1 MASIAPG
8 MLTRS
13 RSSSLSSMSRSPSRQ
28 QRSPSI
34 SSSSSSASS
43 SHLNQLASD
52 DDELAP
58 TAPTTSTRDKVDP
71 WTRRALKYGFDPRQ
85 LQPARC
91 EWGNGSCGM
100 EFWEVEPLVEHVHNL
115 HAFPHDAPGAPPIP
129 KRGAGSQALSYVC
142 DWAGCSRRGKHQ
154 GSKFA
159 LVAHLRSH
167 TGEKPFTCP
176 RAECDKSFTRTDA
189 LQKHMRVQHGDKIVA
204 AGRAPGSAA
213 PDAGGPS
220 SAVRAGAGRKGKG
233 RGKRAR
239 EGSDDSAFGGPD
251 DGGMG
256 GSGLGG
262 DDGDYAPGG
271 GGGGGDAG
279 GGLADIAY
287 SPDEVRAIQ
296 THVDLPASFVAH
308 VVAKAK
314 AAYVLREH
322 EQLAHECEALSKRE
336 RELEMEND
344 VLLRAILR
352 REVGAAED
360 PAGRAALEQFLVSYT
375 HEPAAYAEPGG
386 PGAGA
391 AATAAK

>member
-1 MASIAPG
+1 
-8 MLTRS
+8 
-13 RSSSLSSMSRSPSRQ
+13 
-28 QRSPSI
+28 
-34 SSSSSSASS
+34 
-43 SHLNQLASD
+43 
-52 DDELAP
+52 
-58 TAPTTSTRDKVDP
+58 V
-71 WTRRALKYGFDPRQ
+71 
-85 LQPARC
+85 
-91 EWGNGSCGM
+91 
-100 EFWEVEPLVEHVHNL
+100 
-115 HAFPHDAPGAPPIP
+115 HAFPHDAPGAPPVP
-129 KRGAGSQALSYVC
+129 KRGAGSQALSYIC
-142 DWAGCSRRGKHQ
+142 DWAGCPRRGKHQ

-213 PDAGGPS
+213 PEAGPAAASG
-220 SAVRAGAGRKGKG
+220 ARTGAGRKGKG

-239 EGSDDSAFGGPD
+239 EASDDSGFGGPD
-251 DGGMG
+251 DGVG

-271 GGGGGDAG
+271 GGGGGDGSFSG
-279 GGLADIAY
+279 GAALADIAY

-296 THVDLPASFVAH
+296 THVDLPAAFVAH

-344 VLLRAILR
+344 VLLRAVLR
-352 REVGAAED
+352 REVGCVD
-360 PAGRAALEQFLVSYT
+360 PFPSFASRSPFPPCLAPASSPRPSSSSLEP
-375 HEPAAYAEPGG
+375 H
-386 PGAGA
+386 
-391 AATAAK
+391 

>member
-1 MASIAPG
+1 MASIAPN

-13 RSSSLSSMSRSPSRQ
+13 RSSSLSSVSRSPSRQ

-34 SSSSSSASS
+34 SSTSSSASS
-43 SHLNQLASD
+43 SHPHPPASD

-58 TAPTTSTRDKVDP
+58 TAPTTSARDKVDP

-91 EWGNGSCGM
+91 EWGNGSCGQ

-129 KRGAGSQALSYVC
+129 KRGAGSQALSYIC

-213 PDAGGPS
+213 PEAGPS
-220 SAVRAGAGRKGKG
+220 STARAGAGRKGKG

-239 EGSDDSAFGGPD
+239 EGSDDSGFGGPD

-271 GGGGGDAG
+271 GLDGSSGSA
-279 GGLADIAY
+279 LADIAY

-314 AAYVLREH
+314 TAYVLREH
-322 EQLAHECEALSKRE
+322 EQLAHEFEALSKRE

-344 VLLRAILR
+344 VLLRAVLR

-360 PAGRAALEQFLVSYT
+360 PAGRAALEQFLVHYT
-375 HEPAAYAEPGG
+375 HEPKVYGEQGAV
-386 PGAGA
+386 GAGA